1 MVAQI
6 TAVTLFFAMFVF
18 IVLDKYERYIVTLSF
33 AGLTL
38 LLVFMASMRDPA
50 GAWHVLNL
58 HAFFDKSFWMV
69 SGKGEPLPS
78 MGINWSTILFIAGM
92 MIMVEGMSHAGFFQ
106 WLCLK
111 IAKLVKYK
119 PMALLIT
126 FMGLSFVLS
135 MFIDS
140 ITVILFLAAITI
152 QLSQMLK
159 FNPTPMILS
168 EIFCANL
175 GGSATMCG
183 DPPNIIIGTS
193 LGFSF
198 FDFVKHTGVIAL
210 ISFLF
215 VILYYGL
222 TFRKDYKGVTITEE
236 EIAKFPDP
244 RSVISSRKEFLIST
258 AIFLFAVVLLIS
270 HGSTG
275 FTVPL
280 IGTIVAILTLATS
293 GKNAK
298 KIIKKLDYK
307 TLLFFT
313 GLFVVVSGLEASGVL
328 ELVAAW
334 IKKVSHGSP
343 ATMIIVIIWVSAFAS
358 AFVDNIPFS
367 ATMIPVIRSLSIS
380 AGVPLP
386 TLAWALSMGTDIGGS
401 ATPIGASA
409 NVVGLSVSARSG
421 HAVTWKEYCKK
432 MVPPTIIVLVISTAV
447 IIVRYL

>member
-6 TAVTLFFAMFVF
+6 TAVTLFIAMFVF
-18 IVLDKYERYIVTLSF
+18 IVLDKFERYIVTLIF

-38 LLVFMASMRDPA
+38 LLVFLASMRDPV
-50 GAWHVLNL
+50 GAWNALNL
-58 HAFFDKSFWMV
+58 NAFFEKSFWVVGME
-69 SGKGEPLPS
+69 GEPLPS

-152 QLSQMLK
+152 RLSSMLK

-193 LGFSF
+193 LGFTF
-198 FDFVKHTGVIAL
+198 FDFLKNTGLIAFV
-210 ISFLF
+210 SFIFIL
-215 VILYYGL
+215 LYYGL
-222 TFRKDYKGVTITEE
+222 AFRKEYKGVKVTEE
-236 EIAKFPDP
+236 DIAKFPDP
-244 RSVISSRKEFLIST
+244 RTVISSKREFLVST
-258 AIFLFAVVLLIS
+258 VIFLFAVVLLIT

-280 IGTIVAILTLATS
+280 IGTVVAALTLLTS

-334 IKKVSHGSP
+334 INNVSHGSP
-343 ATMIIVIIWVSAFAS
+343 ITMVIVIVWVSAFAS

-367 ATMIPVIRSLSIS
+367 ATMIPVIRSLAGS
-380 AGVPLP
+380 ASVSLP
-386 TLAWALSMGTDIGGS
+386 TLSWALSMGTDIGGS

-421 HAVTWKEYCKK
+421 HAVTWKEYCKN
-432 MVPPTIIVLVISTAV
+432 MVPPTLIVLVISTAV
-447 IIVRYL
+447 ILFRYL